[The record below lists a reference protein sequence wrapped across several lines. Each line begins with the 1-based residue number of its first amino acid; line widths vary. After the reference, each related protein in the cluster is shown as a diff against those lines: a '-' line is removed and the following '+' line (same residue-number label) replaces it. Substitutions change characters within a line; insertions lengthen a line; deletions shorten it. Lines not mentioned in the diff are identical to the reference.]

1 MCTPTIIDVNSVN
14 LIVVQENPDPILNW
28 IENGYGVLCYTGAG
42 KLGQEIQRTSRF
54 KQKLEAYKSSGRA
67 KNISGHKMEVSKKV
81 LEPEK
86 LVSNDEDLLALILAS
101 NAEVVAT
108 EDLDLRRDIKSYIKA
123 IKKKKVSIY
132 PRDQKRKVRQKF
144 LGNYIRVYPRRL
156 GRFERQFLPYILSV
170 RKLFQIFRNL
180 LQPLTIPAVYC
191 GYTNTN
197 KCCNE
202 TT

>member
-144 LGNYIRVYPRRL
+144 LDKRRCTC
-156 GRFERQFLPYILSV
+156 R
-170 RKLFQIFRNL
+170 
-180 LQPLTIPAVYC
+180 
-191 GYTNTN
+191 
-197 KCCNE
+197 
-202 TT
+202 